1 MGPQIQR
8 FQGFA
13 VIAGVVGAGLC
24 GLGLAMGGPNGL
36 FPSYLFA
43 YFFWTGITLGSLA
56 LLMLHHTVGGGWG
69 FIIRRF
75 LETAASPVM
84 IATMAVL
91 FLPMLVSLFVPTL
104 ETLWANPKGWAGP
117 AAEGNHHIEV
127 KQPYLTTPW
136 FLARLVAYFLI
147 WGIFSNALTKLG
159 ATQYER
165 TDREIANR
173 LNYWGG
179 WGILFLVLTVTFMS
193 VDWVMSLTAT
203 WMSSIFG
210 LLAVASMALS
220 TLGLYLFLLPKLA
233 PSQPV
238 VEGVPS
244 GYFRDLGNLTL
255 ATVLLW
261 AYMSFSQ
268 YLIIFSGNTQEE
280 VLWYVDRKVG
290 GWGVISLSLV
300 PLHFGLPFLV
310 LLIGDRVKRNP
321 RRLATIAGWIV
332 FMRFVDLWWIVV
344 PTFRPVLSLSLAD
357 LGAPLLIGAVWM
369 WIWLQQLKD
378 KPIVALYDPRL
389 QEALA
394 HPAAPGHEVA
404 AHG

>member
-8 FQGFA
+8 FQGLA
-13 VIAGVVGAGLC
+13 LIAMAVGAV
-24 GLGLAMGGPNGL
+24 LGIVGFVMGGADGL

-43 YFFWTGITLGSLA
+43 YFFWTGITLGSLG

-69 FIIRRF
+69 YIIRRF
-75 LETAASPVM
+75 LETAASPTM
-84 IATMAVL
+84 LGLMAVL
-91 FLPMLVSLFVPTL
+91 FLPMFASFAM
-104 ETLWANPKGWAGP
+104 ETLWANPKGWFGP
-117 AAEGNHHIEV
+117 QADANHHV
-127 KQPYLTTPW
+127 QTKAAYLNLP
-136 FLARLVAYFLI
+136 FFAARTVAYFII
-147 WGIFSNALTKLG
+147 WGVFASALTKLG

-165 TDREIANR
+165 SDREISNR

-220 TLGLYLFLLPKLA
+220 TLALYLFLLPKLA
-233 PSQPV
+233 PNQPV

-268 YLIIFSGNTQEE
+268 YLITFSGNTQEE
-280 VLWYVDRKVG
+280 VIWYVDRKIG

-300 PLHFGLPFLV
+300 PLHFALPFLV
-310 LLIGDRVKRNP
+310 LLIGDKVKRSP
-321 RRLATIAGWIV
+321 QRLATIAGWII

-344 PTFRPVLSLSLAD
+344 PTFRPTLSFSLAD
-357 LGAPLLIGAVWM
+357 LGAPLFIGGIWM
-369 WIWLQQLKD
+369 WVWLQQLKD
-378 KPIVALYDPRL
+378 KPIVALHDPRL